1 MLKKI
6 TAFTLFVLITFSL
19 TQSIYSAASETEC
32 SVPVSP
38 YGVTAASGQREGI
51 VNDRQKRIA
60 LTFDDGPHSKY
71 TAEILD
77 ILKEYHVHATFF
89 VVGSNVQLINSINHL
104 CLKN

>member
-6 TAFTLFVLITFSL
+6 TSFTLFVLITFSL
-19 TQSIYSAASETEC
+19 MQSIYSAALETEC

-71 TAEILD
+71 
-77 ILKEYHVHATFF
+77 
-89 VVGSNVQLINSINHL
+89 SIF
-104 CLKN
+104 